1 LEKEMNN
8 LFNSI
13 QISQAHS
20 LIKIGFLVIDFAFIV
35 FLAVVIKQINTMNTI
50 VNDSND
56 SSIIRSMAVF
66 LFIAAISLFLTAL
79 VIL

>member
-1 LEKEMNN
+1 MNN

-13 QISQAHS
+13 QITQMHN
-20 LIKIGFLVIDFAFIV
+20 LTKIGFLVIDFAFIV
-35 FLAVVIKQINTMNTI
+35 FLTVVIKQVHTMNTI

-56 SSIIRSMAVF
+56 SSIIRSSAFF

>member
-1 LEKEMNN
+1 MNN
-8 LFNSI
+8 ILNLI
-13 QISQAHS
+13 QMAQVQL

-35 FLAVVIKQINTMNTI
+35 FLIVVVKQVQTMNTI

-56 SSIIRSMAVF
+56 SSIIKSVA
-66 LFIAAISLFLTAL
+66 LLLLIAGISLFLAAL

>member
-1 LEKEMNN
+1 MAQVQL
-8 LFNSI
+8 
-13 QISQAHS
+13 

-35 FLAVVIKQINTMNTI
+35 FLIVVVKQVQTMNTI

-56 SSIIRSMAVF
+56 SSIIKSVA
-66 LFIAAISLFLTAL
+66 LLLLIAGISLFLAAL